1 MLYFSFFNVRP
12 NFETTEGSVSLTFWL
27 LGIVIYWLK
36 SIHSFLVLGLLK
48 TQVTVHQSF
57 DELQEMMLQT
67 QSRETGLGVN
77 VVATVWTDGH
87 THGCSTCCVCRV
99 FSCFYLRGAPE
110 DPQRRALFS
119 LLLWLLTSQEKRFQT
134 GEACNFNTFYCLWP
148 FMSPICFLRLKQGKI
163 MAMTDFLVRGPQW
176 PCSFGFSWV
185 IWPASFH
192 EMQIR
197 FLHFEHVV
205 ARFQEQLMCGIGWHH
220 ATAGSSHTSLC
231 TILSYDIRPL
241 SSPQILGIP
250 LCPPPAP
257 PPQSI
262 LCL

>member
-1 MLYFSFFNVRP
+1 MSSRK
-12 NFETTEGSVSLTFWL
+12 W
-27 LGIVIYWLK
+27 
-36 SIHSFLVLGLLK
+36 VL
-48 TQVTVHQSF
+48 QA
-57 DELQEMMLQT
+57 

-87 THGCSTCCVCRV
+87 THGCSTCCVCCV
-99 FSCFYLRGAPE
+99 FLFLPSRSSRDPE
-110 DPQRRALFS
+110 RRALFF

-134 GEACNFNTFYCLWP
+134 GKACNFNTFYCLWP

-176 PCSFGFSWV
+176 PCWFGFSWV

-205 ARFQEQLMCGIGWHH
+205 ARFQEQLMCGTGWHH
-220 ATAGSSHTSLC
+220 ATAGSSDTSLH

-241 SSPQILGIP
+241 SSLQIWGIP
-250 LCPPPAP
+250 LCPPCPLPPAKYSLSLIQLLQWVDLICSRCP
-257 PPQSI
+257 KI
-262 LCL
+262 